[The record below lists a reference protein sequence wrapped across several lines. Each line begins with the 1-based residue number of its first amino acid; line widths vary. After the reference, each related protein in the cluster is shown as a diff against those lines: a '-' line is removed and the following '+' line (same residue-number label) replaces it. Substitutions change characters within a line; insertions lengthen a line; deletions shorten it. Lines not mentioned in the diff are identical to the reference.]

1 MNPVYNSGTINEE
14 ISAGITPKPS
24 VSEDNVIMFIMCV
37 QYNSNISQQ
46 QTGAGPGT
54 LIEGRRPLQRKL
66 GSIPQPS

>member
-14 ISAGITPKPS
+14 ISAGITPIPS
-24 VSEDNVIMFIMCV
+24 VSVDNVIMFIMCV
-37 QYNSNISQQ
+37 QYNSNISQL
-46 QTGAGPGT
+46 QTGA